1 MNALRVVMLC
11 FLSGLGLFPS
21 IVASSK
27 QDSTMTERQA
37 IAWVRATKYAHVGS
51 EFRVLREIKASP
63 ESQEVAEQALLK
75 SEALHIGLANDGIFL
90 HLLQEGGYSV
100 LEYSSARHQG
110 IGLYLVTRTA
120 EGNPQVFPLA
130 LEGKPSLGAV
140 IDATSGSEVFLREF
154 YTTEPSKMGIL
165 LDRYLGGKVPTYNPS
180 TIQNYT
186 GEIDFSV
193 PVTLANAFDSERVKY
208 AGVLSWGLYN
218 WVLRWAVSTPA
229 FSANPDLAL
238 DEARETILTEVK
250 SFVISGGH
258 GPDYALTL
266 NDLGTIRS
274 EGQLSERIDELARLN
289 AHLEQVLGP
298 QIDPT
303 VFKWNMELS
312 LFPTSVLAVTDA
324 KTGENLLY
332 VASAPE
338 IGTTWRMAKNGSVTL
353 QRVERVLP

>member
-1 MNALRVVMLC
+1 
-11 FLSGLGLFPS
+11 
-21 IVASSK
+21 
-27 QDSTMTERQA
+27 MTERQA
-37 IAWVRATKYAHVGS
+37 IAWVRATEYAHVGS
-51 EFRVLREIKASP
+51 EFRVLRKIKASP
-63 ESQEVAEQALLK
+63 ESQEVAEHALLK

-180 TIQNYT
+180 TTDYT

-193 PVTLANAFDSERVKY
+193 PVTLANGFDSERVKY

-218 WVLRWAVSTPA
+218 WVLRWAISTPA

-250 SFVISGGH
+250 SFVVSEGH

-266 NDLGTIRS
+266 NDLETIRS

-332 VASAPE
+332 VASLPD